1 MGGILILLEDASL
14 QGFKLQG
21 LKLRTMFG
29 LRPKL
34 PITEDERL
42 WVDEG
47 FSRLNRMVGWSRTQ
61 NTPVVLPTD
70 EYFPDAWDATEV
82 GLETLFKRVC
92 GYMRVPRNGVELTV
106 VPDSSELL
114 DMLPAYSD
122 IPEDPAGL
130 HMGGDEEEHP
140 LIAVRRSLLKDPLTL
155 VATLAHEL
163 AHVILLDGGQLSR
176 DAEDMEPLTDL
187 ATVYLGM
194 GVFTANAARRFRQ
207 YQEDTRQGWS
217 MERLGYL
224 PETVYGYALAR
235 FAKNRGEGR
244 PPWANY
250 LSTNLKAWFRQ
261 SAAWLERDSRPMR

>member
-1 MGGILILLEDASL
+1 
-14 QGFKLQG
+14 
-21 LKLRTMFG
+21 MFG
-29 LRPKL
+29 LGPKL
-34 PITEDERL
+34 PVTEDERL

-47 FSRLNRMVGWSRTQ
+47 FQRLGRLVGWSRTQ
-61 NTPVVLPTD
+61 NTVVVLPTD
-70 EYFPDAWDATEV
+70 EFFPDSWEASEK
-82 GLETLFKRVC
+82 GLEALFKRVC
-92 GYMRVPRNGVELTV
+92 GYMRVPRYEVELTL

-114 DMLPAYSD
+114 DLLPAYHHSS
-122 IPEDPAGL
+122 EDPAGL
-130 HMGGDEEEHP
+130 HFGGEENDLP

-163 AHVILLDGGQLSR
+163 AHVILLDTGR
-176 DAEDMEPLTDL
+176 VAPDAEDMEPLTDL

-235 FAKNRGEGR
+235 FAKNRGENR
-244 PPWANY
+244 PSWAQY
-250 LSTNLKAWFRQ
+250 LSTNLKVWFRQ
-261 SAAWLERDSRPMR
+261 SEAWLTKESNPIR